1 MVQSERILP
10 DNFTVDRYKMVLFG
24 YMEAE
29 QRQWFLGVPGV
40 FSNQEQLMAGIF
52 GFPEFRTKQ
61 MTRQKTGE
69 FGYWYRFIEI

>member
-1 MVQSERILP
+1 M
-10 DNFTVDRYKMVLFG
+10 M
-24 YMEAE
+24 AE

>member
-1 MVQSERILP
+1 MVIL
-10 DNFTVDRYKMVLFG
+10 TIKMVLFG

-52 GFPEFRTKQ
+52 GFPEFGQNR
-61 MTRQKTGE
+61 
-69 FGYWYRFIEI
+69 